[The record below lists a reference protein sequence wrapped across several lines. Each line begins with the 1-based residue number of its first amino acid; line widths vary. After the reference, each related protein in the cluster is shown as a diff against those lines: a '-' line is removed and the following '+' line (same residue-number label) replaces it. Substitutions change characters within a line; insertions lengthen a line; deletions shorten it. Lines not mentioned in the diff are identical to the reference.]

1 MWKIQTVK
9 FDLQNVSGIK
19 FENFVTKN
27 LVVDE
32 DLEGS
37 RLYYFYGLGAVL
49 SHGKVNK
56 FWDEIYWLEV
66 SSKSACIYY
75 IEQKLN
81 LFVMAE
87 FLSGY

>member
-1 MWKIQTVK
+1 MEIQTVK

-19 FENFVTKN
+19 FENFVIKN

-49 SHGKVNK
+49 SHGKAKK

-66 SSKSACIYY
+66 SSKSACMYY
-75 IEQKLN
+75 IEQKIKP
-81 LFVMAE
+81 
-87 FLSGY
+87 FLSWLNF